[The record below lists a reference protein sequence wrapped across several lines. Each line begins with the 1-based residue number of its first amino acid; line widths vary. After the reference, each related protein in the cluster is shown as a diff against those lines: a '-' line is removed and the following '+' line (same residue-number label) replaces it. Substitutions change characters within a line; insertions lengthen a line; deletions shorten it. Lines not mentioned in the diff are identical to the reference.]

1 MADFHRMSEWLC
13 CAASFALAVAVTG
26 CSSIGPSTLPR
37 DRTDYLSS
45 LANSWKEQTLSNVV
59 HIRYGDTPAFIDV
72 SSIVSSYVLSG
83 DVSAGLTVN
92 SNTTSPANAV
102 PWNTSVFGIG
112 GSYQDRPTISYQPL
126 VGDKFTKRLIRPIPP
141 LGIFELIQAGNAA
154 DVVLQFTVRSLN
166 GIRNQGTSGGVS
178 VPADPLFYPML
189 DAFRRLQVAG
199 RLSVR
204 SEKRGGEEVGIFVI
218 SEGLTPQEQQDIKF
232 LRDTLRVRTGKDGE
246 LVIVFGAHRARQHG
260 KLVAGALMGDIL
272 IDLAM
277 DVEVP
282 PEHVAEGRTVATV
295 RTMSAPNPRDRP
307 MVRIRSGSM
316 APAGA
321 FAAVRYGNT
330 SFWIDSNDYASKRT
344 FTLLMIFTSLA
355 ETGVT
360 PQTPQLTLPVR

>member
-1 MADFHRMSEWLC
+1 
-13 CAASFALAVAVTG
+13 
-26 CSSIGPSTLPR
+26 
-37 DRTDYLSS
+37 
-45 LANSWKEQTLSNVV
+45 
-59 HIRYGDTPAFIDV
+59 
-72 SSIVSSYVLSG
+72 
-83 DVSAGLTVN
+83 
-92 SNTTSPANAV
+92 
-102 PWNTSVFGIG
+102 
-112 GSYQDRPTISYQPL
+112 
-126 VGDKFTKRLIRPIPP
+126 
-141 LGIFELIQAGNAA
+141 
-154 DVVLQFTVRSLN
+154 
-166 GIRNQGTSGGVS
+166 

-204 SEKRGGEEVGIFVI
+204 SEKRGGEEFGIFVI
-218 SEGLTPQEQQDIKF
+218 SEGQTPQEQQDIKF
-232 LRDTLRVRTGKDGE
+232 VRDTLRLRTGKDGE
-246 LVIVFGAHRARQHG
+246 LVIVFGAHQRVGNELAVLSRS
-260 KLVAGALMGDIL
+260 MGDIL

-307 MVRIRSGSM
+307 MVHIRSGSM